1 MASPLTPWTPG
12 FEPKREHKFLLFLQK
27 IPVYFITD
35 VSIPKPTTSD
45 SAKHTFL
52 SHTFKFPGKL
62 TWGDSAFTLTD
73 PVDFNA
79 ADLFIKHLKASGY
92 VFPSGFDVNDPT
104 SPNYYL
110 KTIKK
115 NFTGES
121 NQIQG
126 MRIRAIDSDGE
137 PIEEWS
143 LKNSFIKDLDF
154 GAYKYE
160 TENLKNVKV
169 TVACDWVDYESF
181 RSFSGT
187 LINTA
192 GTAG

>member
-12 FEPKREHKFLLFLQK
+12 FEPKREHKFLLSLQNV
-27 IPVYFITD
+27 PVYFITD
-35 VSIPKPTTSD
+35 VTIPKPTVTD
-45 SAKHTFL
+45 SAKHNFL

-62 TWGDSAFTLTD
+62 TWGDSTFTLTD

-79 ADLFIKHLKASGY
+79 ADLFIRHIRDSGY
-92 VFPSGFDVNDPT
+92 VFPSSFNVDDQTNA
-104 SPNYYL
+104 NYYL

-115 NFTGES
+115 TFAGPN

-126 MRIRAIDSDGE
+126 MKITTIDSDSN
-137 PIEEWS
+137 PIDEWT
-143 LKNSFIKDLDF
+143 LKNAFIKDVEF
-154 GAYKYE
+154 GGLKYDGE
-160 TENLKNVKV
+160 AIKNIKV
-169 TVACDWVDYESF
+169 IVACDWVDYKSS

-192 GTAG
+192 TGT